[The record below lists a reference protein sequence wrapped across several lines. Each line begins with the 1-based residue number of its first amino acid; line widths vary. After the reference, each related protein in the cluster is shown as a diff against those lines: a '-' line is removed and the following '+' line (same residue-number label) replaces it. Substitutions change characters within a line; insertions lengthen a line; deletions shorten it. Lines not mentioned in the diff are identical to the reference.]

1 MICHANNVTHIYKR
15 GAVDRPK
22 CKCLVESQREWGGH
36 QSVVTVTKH
45 SEFKLFIASPD
56 DERLSASVY
65 LRDYGTV
72 LL

>member
-1 MICHANNVTHIYKR
+1 MSPTSTNVAQLI
-15 GAVDRPK
+15 DRNVSGSSSVK
-22 CKCLVESQREWGGH
+22 GKGGGH

-65 LRDYGTV
+65 LRDRGTV